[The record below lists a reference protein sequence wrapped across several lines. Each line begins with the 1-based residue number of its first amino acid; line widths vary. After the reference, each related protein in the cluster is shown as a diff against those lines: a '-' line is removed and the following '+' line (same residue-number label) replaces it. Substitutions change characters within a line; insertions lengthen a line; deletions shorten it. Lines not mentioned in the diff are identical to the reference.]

1 MIELMKF
8 DMGGAGATLGAARI
22 LGELK
27 VPYALGCSRG
37 VVRERITMS
46 LRTTVRWCIWRG
58 STHKDHWF
66 TLCLQL
72 AAHSCVARAGCP

>member
-27 VPYALGCSRG
+27 VPYALGCTRG
-37 VVRERITMS
+37 VI
-46 LRTTVRWCIWRG
+46 
-58 STHKDHWF
+58 
-66 TLCLQL
+66 
-72 AAHSCVARAGCP
+72 